1 MAKQGGFMPPRLI
14 ERVLGNLAYFE
25 RLILGPSIRTVG
37 DGELDELVG
46 GRPERLFLGIY
57 TEESLAERLEALG
70 LLPKLRAK
78 GLTDIRLQLTTS
90 DPEHQL
96 MRVFS
101 TVDDDEH
108 LLCEAIY
115 HPGEFRTRAPFAK
128 LLHGYRF
135 RMLYIQW
142 MLLQNPF
149 REFTADRPQLPGP
162 HFPGLRV
169 GREVVAALQVM
180 VERLEYDGILVTP
193 EFGHNALM
201 YMPLF
206 QFVNPDSQGQMLA
219 LRRDLAGLS
228 LAEAAWGAEM
238 GCIANEATGEI
249 FRWFHNEM
257 CLSRRRRIKAYFK
270 SEAYEK
276 RVKQAMDKARF
287 VFDRALY
294 EERFPMRESF
304 LARERTIAPD
314 EVEESDD

>member
-1 MAKQGGFMPPRLI
+1 MSPRLI
-14 ERVLGNLAYFE
+14 ERVLSNLAYFE
-25 RLILGPSIRTVG
+25 RLLLGPSIHTLG
-37 DGELDELVG
+37 EGELDKLVG

-57 TEESLAERLEALG
+57 TEESLTERLEALG

-78 GLTDIRLQLTTS
+78 GLTDIRLKLNTN
-90 DPEHQL
+90 DPEHQF

-101 TVDDDEH
+101 AVDDDDH

-149 REFTADRPQLPGP
+149 RKFTPDRPQLPGQ

-169 GREVVAALQVM
+169 GREVVAALQAM

-193 EFGHNALM
+193 ELGHNTLM

-206 QFVNPDSQGQMLA
+206 HFVNPDSQGQMLA
-219 LRRDLAGLS
+219 LRRDLSDLT

-238 GCIANEATGEI
+238 GCVTNEATGET

-257 CLSRRRRIKAYFK
+257 CLPRRRRIEAYFK
-270 SEAYEK
+270 SDAYEK
-276 RVKQAMDKARF
+276 RVKQAMNKARF
-287 VFDRALY
+287 VFDHHLY
-294 EERFPMRESF
+294 EERFSERESY
-304 LARERTIAPD
+304 LARETVPASEKPSK
-314 EVEESDD
+314 EGA